1 MPEIDTQIL
10 TPPLPGVSVARAL
23 AFLEL
28 TKPRLTSLVLFTTFV
43 GFYLGGHGAIPF
55 LVGLHTLIGT
65 ALLAGGASALNMCI
79 ERRQDALML
88 RTAMRPL
95 PTGRLQTSEAAYF
108 ALLSCALG
116 ITWLYVLVNPITSW
130 LGLTTL
136 AAYLFLYTPLK
147 RKTWLC
153 TLAGA
158 LPGALP
164 TLIGWAAAQGRLT
177 PEAGVPFLIVFLWQ
191 LPHFYA
197 IGWIYRDEYARA
209 GFQILAVI
217 DPQGTRTSRQIRI
230 FQIALCLAT
239 AVPIVIGAGLAYF
252 AGAALLDSVFLASGS
267 AFAHKKD
274 RRSAVRLF
282 LVSLFYLPALL
293 TLLLF
298 GIAR

>member
-1 MPEIDTQIL
+1 MQVL
-10 TPPLPGVSVARAL
+10 NPPMTGISAARVL

-43 GFYLGGHGAIPF
+43 GFYLGGHGAVPF
-55 LVGLHTLIGT
+55 LSLLHTLIGT
-65 ALLAGGASALNMCI
+65 ALVAGGASAMNMCI

-95 PTGRLQTSEAAYF
+95 PSGRLQASEAACF
-108 ALLSCALG
+108 ALLLCALG
-116 ITWLYVLVNPITSW
+116 IAWLYVQVNPLTSW
-130 LGLTTL
+130 LGVTTL
-136 AAYLFLYTPLK
+136 AAYLFMYTPLK

-164 TLIGWAAAQGRLT
+164 TLMGWAAAQGHLT
-177 PEAGVPFLIVFLWQ
+177 PGAGIPFLIVFLWQ

-209 GFQILAVI
+209 GFQILAVV
-217 DPQGTRTSRQIRI
+217 DPQGTRTSRQIRM
-230 FQIALCLAT
+230 FQIALCLST

-252 AGAALLDSVFLASGS
+252 AGAALLDSVFIASGS
-267 AFAHKKD
+267 AFARKEN

-282 LVSLFYLPALL
+282 RVSLFFLPALL
-293 TLLLF
+293 TLLLI
-298 GIAR
+298 GVPR